1 MRRLLFPFWNRDE
14 RRLRAGWRLVIQ
26 LITFVIAA
34 VVAQFLVVAAFG
46 KGSARGMALMAVLYL
61 AFEMGAGWL
70 VARFIDRRRFADF
83 GYHLN
88 RGWWLDLAFGFLV
101 GGLMMS
107 GIFAVE
113 WLAGWITVT
122 APAPPKSGL
131 PLAPAVLI
139 EFLFFIAVACNEE
152 LIFRGYQIRNL
163 AEGLVGRRIGPRTAI
178 AAAWFL
184 SAALF
189 GLAHAINR
197 GATAISSINIMLTA
211 GGLLGLSY
219 VLTGELAIPIGIH
232 LAWNFFQGPVYGF
245 AVSGEPSDARLFN
258 LTQGGPKLWTGGAF
272 GPEAGLLCTISCT
285 IALVV
290 VALWV
295 RTRHGKL
302 SFDTELARYTP
313 RARGQRLATD
323 EQHLLPEATA
333 EASLRE
339 AAPVADPNVDATAV
353 GPTP

>member
-1 MRRLLFPFWNRDE
+1 MGRLLVPFWNRDE

-26 LITFVIAA
+26 LITFILAA
-34 VVAQFLVVAAFG
+34 AAAQLLVLAAFG

-61 AFEMGAGWL
+61 AFEAGTGWL

-83 GYHLN
+83 GYHVN
-88 RGWWLDLAFGFLV
+88 RSWWLDLAFGFLV

-107 GIFAVE
+107 GIFVVE

-122 APAPPKSGL
+122 APAPPKSGIR
-131 PLAPAVLI
+131 LAPAVLI

-152 LIFRGYQIRNL
+152 FIFRGYQIRNL
-163 AEGLVGRRIGPRTAI
+163 AEGLVGCRIGRVISPRAAI

-189 GLAHAINR
+189 GLAHAINP

-245 AVSGEPSDARLFN
+245 AVSGTPSDASLLN
-258 LTQGGPKLWTGGAF
+258 LTQSGPKLWTGGAF

-285 IALVV
+285 IALAL
-290 VALWV
+290 VAIWV
-295 RTRHGKL
+295 RARHGKFG
-302 SFDTELARYTP
+302 FDTDLARYIS
-313 RARGQRLATD
+313 RVR
-323 EQHLLPEATA
+323 
-333 EASLRE
+333 SKE
-339 AAPVADPNVDATAV
+339 AAIEAQLPPQDSAAV
-353 GPTP
+353 TGIGEGVLM